1 MIQFSPKQKEVIR
14 APFDVTLEVV
24 ADLEEWKPIK
34 GFEHYQI
41 SNRGRVKG
49 PRGLMKTRR
58 NSRGYVIVGL
68 RNGGKK
74 QKIFSVH
81 RLVAEAFIPNPE
93 NKPQVN
99 HIDGDPT
106 NNNVENLEWVTQR
119 ENQLHAYQIG
129 LQKPDIKT
137 LRENASKRR
146 KCVRVINE
154 KLGIDQVFESAIKAS
169 KELKINYRTIR
180 ALAKKEH
187 ETIKGY
193 RAFYV

>member
-14 APFDVTLEVV
+14 APFDVTLEVA

-41 SNRGRVKG
+41 SNKGRVKG
-49 PRGLMKTRR
+49 SK
-58 NSRGYVIVGL
+58 
-68 RNGGKK
+68 
-74 QKIFSVH
+74 
-81 RLVAEAFIPNPE
+81 
-93 NKPQVN
+93 
-99 HIDGDPT
+99 
-106 NNNVENLEWVTQR
+106 
-119 ENQLHAYQIG
+119 
-129 LQKPDIKT
+129 
-137 LRENASKRR
+137 RENASKRR
-146 KCVRVINE
+146 KRVRVINE